1 MYNQSMNQSS
11 FHRTLLIVLDF
22 KQLEQTFGTTGT
34 NFSLFGHDSTWS
46 YEENICLTKQ
56 SKTDSNAAT

>member
-34 NFSLFGHDSTWS
+34 NFSLFGHDST
-46 YEENICLTKQ
+46 
-56 SKTDSNAAT
+56 